1 MITLKSFTTIKLT
14 IVCLVTISILGT
26 SCTSLQ
32 QATSVASDDLYSTPT
47 PQKSIVS
54 TGVIKS
60 NERVAEEILNGE
72 EDEYQDYQNYQD
84 DRYLRLK
91 VANRNRWAMIDDY
104 GYWNDPRYNNAY
116 YPSYLG
122 WDSWYTGYYGAS
134 WYNPFGYSMSI
145 GWGGYSPYMN
155 SAYSMGWGFND
166 FGFGGF
172 GGFGGYGGWGGF
184 GGYGGWGG
192 FGGYGGWNPYF
203 AGYWNPYGS
212 YYGGGYG
219 GIYGGGIGHIGQ
231 PHNPQ
236 TRAMQTSSAGLAAYS
251 NNRVYNNNTNNR
263 VNTTT
268 GNTRYTG
275 NPELNNRFGNLV
287 RRVVTN
293 NTNPNQANS
302 FDRPSRTFNNG
313 GFASSNQNKAASNN
327 NSSSANSSSSSSNS
341 RPAVS
346 SSAGGNSGGFN
357 STGSSTSGGRAPRTK
372 N

>member
-1 MITLKSFTTIKLT
+1 MITLKSYTSIKLLA
-14 IVCLVTISILGT
+14 VCLVTISILGT

-32 QATSVASDDLYSTPT
+32 QAATVASDDLYSTPA
-47 PQKSIVS
+47 PQKSVVTTS
-54 TGVIKS
+54 VFRSNKS
-60 NERVAEEILNGE
+60 DESIAQEILNGE
-72 EDEYQDYQNYQD
+72 EDEYQEYQNYQD

-122 WDSWYTGYYGAS
+122 WNSWYTGYYGSS

-172 GGFGGYGGWGGF
+172 GGYGGF
-184 GGYGGWGG
+184 GG
-192 FGGYGGWNPYF
+192 FGGYGGWNPYY

-251 NNRVYNNNTNNR
+251 NNRVYNNNANNR

-268 GNTRYTG
+268 GNTRNSG

-293 NTNPNQANS
+293 NSNPNQANS
-302 FDRPSRTFNNG
+302 FERPSRSFNNG
-313 GFASSNQNKAASNN
+313 GFTTSNQNKVSSNN
-327 NSSSANSSSSSSNS
+327 TPTPSANTTS

-346 SSAGGNSGGFN
+346 SNAGGNSGGFN
-357 STGSSTSGGRAPRTK
+357 SSGSSTGSGRAPRTK